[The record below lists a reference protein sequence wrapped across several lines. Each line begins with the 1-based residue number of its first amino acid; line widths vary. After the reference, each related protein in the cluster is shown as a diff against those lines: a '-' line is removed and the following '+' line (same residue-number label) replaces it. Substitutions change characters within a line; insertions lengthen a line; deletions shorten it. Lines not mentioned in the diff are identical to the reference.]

1 MTARRSREAK
11 SGVLER
17 PRRLKRRAMRPE
29 LRLSTGLKKGA
40 LPQGHSAVAL
50 RAIRIWLSVAPSGFG

>member
-1 MTARRSREAK
+1 M
-11 SGVLER
+11 LER